1 MTTTGNGPKDVP
13 GGEGLHDA
21 GHGTL
26 SDGPPVHARC
36 ARDAMIGRFVQQMQG
51 DMPMN
56 GTPMKGD
63 TDRRHRR
70 NWRIGTF
77 AVLLPLAL
85 GSTAQTTVQPNP
97 PAPAAIRAAAVP
109 ASGTIAAPVVTTN
122 RALPPLPADFN
133 VQDFENVAQSMVADQ
148 RVPGMAMAIVRN
160 GQVLSL
166 RGYGVADVSS
176 GDPIGPHTVFRLAS
190 LSKAFAGTVTG
201 LLVTKGAVR
210 WDTRLTEY
218 MPSLQLSMP
227 GAAQE
232 LTVADVLSH
241 RVGLTRNAYD
251 RDLESNND
259 YPTLVQRLAYAP
271 MACHPGQCYAYQNVA
286 FSLIGEVV
294 RAATGQMYGDA
305 VSRLVF
311 KPLGMQDASVGLEG
325 IESSPHWARPH
336 VHGRGGW
343 VSMLPKPAYYRV
355 APAAGVNASIT
366 DMAQWLIAQTGHRPD
381 VLPPSLL
388 ATLHAPVIETPTELH
403 GSSWRHERLQDA
415 GYAIGWRVYN
425 YAGHQVVFHGGAVQ
439 GYRGVV
445 AMIPESDLGV
455 AILWNSESS
464 LPSGLLPTI
473 LDRALGL
480 QPHWLDGRMLD
491 NTLYARGQTDSDD
504 TSEAPGAAG
513 QATSNTARARP
524 Q

>member
-1 MTTTGNGPKDVP
+1 MKSTPVK
-13 GGEGLHDA
+13 GE
-21 GHGTL
+21 
-26 SDGPPVHARC
+26 
-36 ARDAMIGRFVQQMQG
+36 
-51 DMPMN
+51 
-56 GTPMKGD
+56 

-70 NWRIGTF
+70 NWRIGTL

-85 GSTAQTTVQPNP
+85 GSTAQTTLPAS
-97 PAPAAIRAAAVP
+97 APAAFRPATVPAAATV
-109 ASGTIAAPVVTTN
+109 TAPVVTT
-122 RALPPLPADFN
+122 RALPPLPAGFD
-133 VQDFENVAQSMVADQ
+133 VAEFEAAAQSLVAEQ

-166 RGYGVADVSS
+166 RGYGVADVGS

-201 LLVTKGAVR
+201 LLVTKGALR

-218 MPSLQLSMP
+218 MPSLQLSQP

-232 LTVADVLSH
+232 LTVAEVLSH

-259 YPTLVQRLAYAP
+259 FPTLVQKLAFAP

-286 FSLIGEVV
+286 FSLIGDVV
-294 RAATGQMYGDA
+294 RAATGQLYGDA
-305 VSRLVF
+305 VSRLGF

-325 IESSPHWARPH
+325 IEASPHWARPH

-388 ATLHAPVIETPTELH
+388 ATLHAPVISTPTELH
-403 GSSWRHERLQDA
+403 GSSWRRERLQDA

-445 AMIPESDLGV
+445 AMVPETDLGV

-464 LPSGLLPTI
+464 LPSALLPTI
-473 LDRALGL
+473 LDRAMGL
-480 QPHWLDGRMLD
+480 QPHWLDDRTLD
-491 NTLYARGQTDSDD
+491 TSLYAHSQQAEPDD
-504 TSEAPGAAG
+504 ASEGSPGAGPNA
-513 QATSNTARARP
+513 STARARP
-524 Q
+524 E